1 MKRSFLLLVTALITN
16 STIIFAAG
24 VRYDAKVWRTVQTYE
39 LAILSKNLDAH
50 MRELVAVKCNFRGK
64 DIHHMKPNWYESLA
78 KYSGRTREVRARVGH
93 GRKTGLSRLQV
104 DPDGFEWRGDHPL
117 RSRLNTMA

>member
-1 MKRSFLLLVTALITN
+1 MKRSFLLLVTVLITN

-50 MRELVAVKCNFRGK
+50 MRELLAVKCNFRGK
-64 DIHHMKPNWYESLA
+64 DIQVPFSA
-78 KYSGRTREVRARVGH
+78 SRRTQR
-93 GRKTGLSRLQV
+93 
-104 DPDGFEWRGDHPL
+104 DHRFCGQRQHDLVTQLRFRL
-117 RSRLNTMA
+117 RS